1 MSSSYEWTR
10 DQLDKSGASS
20 VVKETVRKLLE
31 VWEQTT
37 FSSDEERA
45 RVREIFSDLVQGH
58 AVEAP
63 EMEGYEWMSSLTAKP
78 RQHDKIRIKRDA
90 YTNYQSRELNG
101 QTGIIARI
109 SRGML
114 VVALDTG
121 GTVHITPDKLETLV
135 PVRTI

>member
-10 DQLDKSGASS
+10 DQISKSGASPI
-20 VVKETVRKLLE
+20 VKEAVRKLLE

-37 FSSDEERA
+37 FSSDEERT

-58 AVEAP
+58 SVEPP
-63 EMEGYEWMSSLTAKP
+63 EEDGYEWMSALTAKP

-101 QTGIIARI
+101 QTGSIARI

-121 GTVHITPDKLETLV
+121 GTVHITPDKLETRV